1 VIDTVNKPI
10 VPQSQ
15 VIEVCLSCGLMMA
28 DGPHGT
34 SRECIRA
41 LEAEIRRL
49 SEQVK
54 NLASRK
60 NKQSLS

>member
-1 VIDTVNKPI
+1 VDKPD
-10 VPQSQ
+10 VPKSS
-15 VIEVCLSCGLMMA
+15 VVAVCHSCGLMMA

-34 SRECIRA
+34 SHECIQA

-54 NLASRK
+54 NLKSTKKKR
-60 NKQSLS
+60 